1 MKDNIGSFPRFLIRK
16 QLPDE
21 SVLMKR
27 LKNKTA
33 IITGAANGIGLAAA
47 RIFAAEGASV
57 VLADIDVE
65 NGENA
70 AEEINQLN
78 GNALF
83 VKTDVAIERDMGQ
96 LIQECLKH
104 YGDLDIMYNN
114 AGYQEVY
121 KLHELSEES
130 WNRQIDINL
139 RGSYLGSK
147 FAIEHFMKKKRGT
160 VLNTS
165 SIAGIFPTQDRP
177 AYNAAKGG
185 VIMLTKNIALEY
197 GSYNIRANVICP
209 GVIRTSMTGL
219 TSHNPEAER
228 TAEKASVLSRVGE
241 PEEIAKA
248 ALFLVSEDASFV
260 TGISL
265 LVDGGMNLGGFWR

>member
-1 MKDNIGSFPRFLIRK
+1 MNK
-16 QLPDE
+16 
-21 SVLMKR
+21 

-47 RIFAAEGASV
+47 RGFSAEGASV

-83 VKTDVAIERDMGQ
+83 VKTDVAIETDMRQ

-114 AGYQEVY
+114 AGYQECY
-121 KLHELSEES
+121 KLHELTDQS
-130 WNRQIDINL
+130 WNLQLDINL
-139 RGSYLGSK
+139 RGSYLGCK
-147 FAIEHFMKKKRGT
+147 FAVEHFMKKKSGT
-160 VLNTS
+160 ILNTS
-165 SIAGIFPTQDRP
+165 SIAGVFPNQDRP

-185 VIMLTKNIALEY
+185 VIMLTRNIAMEY
-197 GSYNIRANVICP
+197 GEYDIRANVICP
-209 GVIRTSMTGL
+209 GVVRTSMTGL
-219 TSHNPEAER
+219 LNNNPEKVEGGR
-228 TAEKASVLSRVGE
+228 RASVLDRIGE

-248 ALFLVSEDASFV
+248 ALFLVSDDASFI

-265 LVDGGMNLGGFWR
+265 HVDGGMNLGGFWR

>member
-1 MKDNIGSFPRFLIRK
+1 MN
-16 QLPDE
+16 
-21 SVLMKR
+21 R

-47 RIFAAEGASV
+47 RIFASEGASV

-78 GNALF
+78 GKALF

-114 AGYQEVY
+114 AGYQEVC

-209 GVIRTSMTGL
+209 GVIRTNMTRL